1 MQTALT
7 PLPMFS
13 KPWKVRN
20 LEDWI
25 RPIAIGTFV
34 ATQTTQP
41 DYIQGNKFFDRLN
54 AATLDDNGRF
64 MAPNSD
70 GVLQE
75 LRFSYAAKGKVAY
88 AFNNGKTG
96 TAFPSQW
103 ASEATRP
110 SSVVIE
116 TCHGN
121 ANMRRKRT
129 TEGSR
134 EYTINV
140 KKRSNLAPCSVPV
153 QSVPRSPRSSGECYS
168 GTYSGKILM
177 ERAIFVTAGE
187 ALEHGRPSEMRK
199 DHNLARTIGDEQ
211 GVRYN
216 TVPAVT
222 VLDTED
228 HEFWKVSWQLA
239 HELPSTG
246 LWEIGFHVRA
256 YKSRARNKVGF
267 GLVLESL
274 VLPGVI
280 VIRSRVRQAPQQN
293 ISSLDIIQ

>member
-1 MQTALT
+1 
-7 PLPMFS
+7 

-134 EYTINV
+134 EYTINTNNQSP
-140 KKRSNLAPCSVPV
+140 KTWSMSTSLPPANSQADTDLRRALAAYGTRIK
-153 QSVPRSPRSSGECYS
+153 SVPRSPRSSGECYS

-280 VIRSRVRQAPQQN
+280 VIRSRVRQG
-293 ISSLDIIQ
+293 

>member
-134 EYTINV
+134 EYTINSP
-140 KKRSNLAPCSVPV
+140 KTWSMSTSLPPANSQADTDLRRALAA
-153 QSVPRSPRSSGECYS
+153 Y
-168 GTYSGKILM
+168 GTRIK
-177 ERAIFVTAGE
+177 
-187 ALEHGRPSEMRK
+187 HGRPSEMRK

-280 VIRSRVRQAPQQN
+280 VIRSRVRQVGVWN
-293 ISSLDIIQ
+293 